1 MAFKISKQARRNGG
15 HSANYIAHITQNT
28 KRFCEMV
35 LDKEIKAPY
44 PINKEIAKALAI
56 VYNWLADAKVYRI
69 EE

>member
-1 MAFKISKQARRNGG
+1 
-15 HSANYIAHITQNT
+15 
-28 KRFCEMV
+28 MV